1 MIWTLKLI
9 LASCRRRS
17 WCWSCLCVLY
27 RLMAEEA
34 VIHNVSDKDLHFAAM
49 QRFIWVLCVWML
61 HVHVPSCY
69 IENEKAFM
77 LRRVCVYVLFRM
89 CSRCAVCVISRVCTA
104 DYSLSVCLNLI
115 LYRNRM
121 FCLAVHQ
128 NKTKNCHISYK
139 QEWIVWF
146 STIHVCIWQM
156 LLSRLLL
163 FFYQFIQ
170 PWELNPWP

>member
-1 MIWTLKLI
+1 MIWTLELI

-61 HVHVPSCY
+61 YVHVPSCY

-128 NKTKNCHISYK
+128 NKKKPATFLTNKNELCGLAQYMYA
-139 QEWIVWF
+139 F
-146 STIHVCIWQM
+146 DRRFYPDCYC
-156 LLSRLLL
+156 